1 MKPTT
6 KAQRR
11 KFLLAAG
18 LGGAGVAAVLVSGRK
33 AKIAAKQAAAAAGD
47 EQRTAY
53 RETAHVQKYYKTT
66 EV

>member
-11 KFLLAAG
+11 NFLLAAG
-18 LGGAGVAAVLVSGRK
+18 LGGAGAAAVLVGGRK
-33 AKIAAKQAAAAAGD
+33 AKIAAKQAASGGD
-47 EQRTAY
+47 GERTAY
-53 RETAHVQKYYKTT
+53 RESAHVQKYYKTT

>member
-11 KFLLAAG
+11 NFLIAAG
-18 LGGAGVAAVLVSGRK
+18 LGGAGVATALVTGRK
-33 AKIAAKQAAAAAGD
+33 AKVAAKQAPD
-47 EQRTAY
+47 SEQRTAY
-53 RETAHVQKYYKTT
+53 RESDHVRKYYKTT

>member
-11 KFLLAAG
+11 NFLIAAG
-18 LGGAGVAAVLVSGRK
+18 LGGAGVATAMVAGRK
-33 AKIAAKQAAAAAGD
+33 PKLAARQAPAT

-53 RETAHVQKYYKTT
+53 RESAHVQKYYETT
-66 EV
+66 KV

>member
-11 KFLLAAG
+11 NFLIAAG
-18 LGGAGVAAVLVSGRK
+18 LGGAGVATALVAGRK
-33 AKIAAKQAAAAAGD
+33 AKIAAKEAPAS
-47 EQRTAY
+47 EERTAY
-53 RETAHVQKYYKTT
+53 RESAHVRKYYKTT

>member
-18 LGGAGVAAVLVSGRK
+18 LGSAGVAATLVSKGR
-33 AKIAAKQAAAAAGD
+33 AKIAAGQAAPASDG
-47 EQRTAY
+47 ERTAY
-53 RETAHVQKYYKTT
+53 RESAHVQKYYKTT